1 MRKLTNGA
9 ARGTLLF
16 ATVGAVIPLLI
27 GASALAQRAPIKAPN
42 TETAQA
48 VAIVCKPSGKH
59 VIATECDQRPA
70 GAISGGKA
78 AASRILAGSP
88 AGHFNHLI

>member
-9 ARGTLLF
+9 ARERPLFVTIGVLL
-16 ATVGAVIPLLI
+16 PLLI
-27 GASALAQRAPIKAPN
+27 GASAMAQRTPIKGPN
-42 TETAQA
+42 AETAQA

-78 AASRILAGSP
+78 AASRILAGNL